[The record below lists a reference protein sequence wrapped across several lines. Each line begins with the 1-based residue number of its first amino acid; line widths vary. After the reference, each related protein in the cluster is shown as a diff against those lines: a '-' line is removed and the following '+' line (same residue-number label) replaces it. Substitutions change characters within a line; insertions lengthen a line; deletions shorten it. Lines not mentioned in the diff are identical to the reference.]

1 MDAYTTVPWS
11 TLCEQVDAVK
21 IQLLEGKVLQ
31 LPIAAVGGTRE
42 GTQSGKSVTMIREFE
57 CALQDS
63 NLWPLAPEAN
73 ALSS

>member
-11 TLCEQVDAVK
+11 TLCEQVDAIK
-21 IQLLEGKVLQ
+21 IRLLEGKVLQ

-42 GTQSGKSVTMIREFE
+42 GTRGGKSATMTEDSG

-63 NLWPLAPEAN
+63 KT
-73 ALSS
+73 